1 MENLILYD
9 GICNLCNYTL
19 QFILKRDKLK
29 IFNYLPLQSSQAEE
43 LLKTIQ
49 FNQPGIDSV
58 IFIENGRA
66 YIKSEAFFRIAK
78 KLGGIYRLILI
89 FRIFPK
95 KLSDWIYDVIAKNR
109 YGWFGKNEV
118 CLIDS
123 QQTKK
128 PEILSGLSSKLP

>member
-9 GICNLCNYTL
+9 GKCNLCNYTL

-43 LLKTIQ
+43 LLKTIR

-78 KLGGIYRLILI
+78 ELGGFYRLTTV
-89 FRIFPK
+89 FRILPK
-95 KLSDWIYDVIAKNR
+95 KFTDRIYNLIARNR
-109 YGWFGKNEV
+109 YKWFGKKDCEYHPFK
-118 CLIDS
+118 
-123 QQTKK
+123 QTQ
-128 PEILSGLSSKLP
+128 

>member
-9 GICNLCNYTL
+9 GKCNLCNYTL

-29 IFNYLPLQSSQAEE
+29 IFNHLPLQSSQAEE

-58 IFIENGRA
+58 IFVENGRA

-78 KLGGIYRLILI
+78 KLGGIYRIILI

-95 KLSDWIYDVIAKNR
+95 KLSDWVYDVIAKNR
-109 YGWFGKNEV
+109 FKWFGEKSTCSFEPNQ
-118 CLIDS
+118 S
-123 QQTKK
+123 NH
-128 PEILSGLSSKLP
+128 